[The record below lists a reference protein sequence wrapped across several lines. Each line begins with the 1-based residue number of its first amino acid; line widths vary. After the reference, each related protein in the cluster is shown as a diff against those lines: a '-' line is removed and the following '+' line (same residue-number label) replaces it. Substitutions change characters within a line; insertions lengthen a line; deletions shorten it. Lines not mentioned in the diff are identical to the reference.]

1 MQLEIV
7 STGMI
12 QTIKISPW
20 PCPLREPGVGVPTL
34 LYMLHATCYMLHAT
48 DNTPLTEPRKSGNY
62 CMLQSL
68 MFHIS
73 QVNGSFSEY
82 ISTIQINMNLSKT
95 KIFLS

>member
-34 LYMLHATCYMLHAT
+34 LYMLHATDT
-48 DNTPLTEPRKSGNY
+48 TPLTEPRKCVTITHVS
-62 CMLQSL
+62 SL
-68 MFHIS
+68 TSQWLILRVHI
-73 QVNGSFSEY
+73 N
-82 ISTIQINMNLSKT
+82 NT
-95 KIFLS
+95 KQHELE

>member
-34 LYMLHATCYMLHAT
+34 LYMLHATDT
-48 DNTPLTEPRKSGNY
+48 TPLTEPRKSGNY

-68 MFHIS
+68 MFHLS

-82 ISTIQINMNLSKT
+82 ISTIHINMNLSKT
-95 KIFLS
+95 KMFLS